1 MRKINKKIEF
11 KIAADGSSAS
21 GKTTGGKLIAK
32 KLKMKF
38 LSSGALYRFC
48 ALKTLENKNTYNV
61 KFINKIANS
70 ITLKKLQ
77 NKKLYSP
84 EVAKLSSIIAKKPYV
99 RKALKGFQ
107 KNFIKKSKLV
117 VVEGRDI
124 GSKIMPNADLKLFF
138 TCSTKEKAKRR
149 LKEFKSLNKKITLKQ
164 VEKALIQRDKEDTKR
179 KISPLIMT
187 KNAVL
192 VDTTKLTI
200 KQMEAKLTNLVKN
213 SIKKN
218 MEIYKDLSS
227 PASQQFEKL
236 LNSQLSKNKIE
247 EGKIIE
253 GKITK
258 ITDKYVFLFIP
269 GLKSEPVIDINEMK
283 MIGMQDKVVE
293 GAEVSVLLEKIEDK
307 NGDVVVSAQKAQKI
321 KGWYEL
327 EKAYEDNQSING
339 KITSKCKGGVIVEHI
354 ETGSLMFCPGSQ
366 ISDKPMKSVDHLIGV
381 EQKFAII
388 KLDKVRGNACVSRRQ
403 IVSSHKKE
411 DKAKIIEKFKVG
423 DIIKDAVVKGYS
435 SFGCF
440 FEVNNEIDVLV
451 HLQEISYS
459 RVNHPDE
466 IFNIGE
472 KHDLK
477 VISIDMEKLQ
487 IGCSIKQLSPDPF
500 EHISNY
506 EIGKPYKVK
515 VVKITDYGCFCEL
528 EPGLSTLLHSSE
540 ISWTKKNISPK
551 KLFKVGDQI
560 DCVITEIDK
569 DKRRVAISHRLT
581 NENPYTTLENK
592 YPVGSDIDG
601 VVTSANEYALY
612 VKLGDFDID
621 GFLHSNDLSYSG
633 KPEDE
638 LKKHKKGEKLK
649 VRVLEIK
656 KEEQKVRVGLKQLE
670 KDPFDFFKGKKVND
684 IITVQVVSSDSKG
697 LMVKPEGCDLEF
709 LIKKSQIAVSAADAR
724 PSRFVG
730 GERIDSAI
738 AEINFDKRK
747 VNLSIKLLE
756 ELQNKEAVDKFS
768 SPLSGKNLPFSSLS
782 EKLDDKKK
790 KETE

>member
-1 MRKINKKIEF
+1 
-11 KIAADGSSAS
+11 
-21 GKTTGGKLIAK
+21 
-32 KLKMKF
+32 
-38 LSSGALYRFC
+38 
-48 ALKTLENKNTYNV
+48 
-61 KFINKIANS
+61 
-70 ITLKKLQ
+70 
-77 NKKLYSP
+77 
-84 EVAKLSSIIAKKPYV
+84 
-99 RKALKGFQ
+99 
-107 KNFIKKSKLV
+107 
-117 VVEGRDI
+117 
-124 GSKIMPNADLKLFF
+124 
-138 TCSTKEKAKRR
+138 
-149 LKEFKSLNKKITLKQ
+149 
-164 VEKALIQRDKEDTKR
+164 
-179 KISPLIMT
+179 
-187 KNAVL
+187 
-192 VDTTKLTI
+192 
-200 KQMEAKLTNLVKN
+200 
-213 SIKKN
+213 

-227 PASQQFEKL
+227 PATQKFEKL

-247 EGKIIE
+247 EGKIID

-293 GAEVSVLLEKIEDK
+293 GATLSVLLEKIEDK

-327 EKAYEDNQSING
+327 EKAYDENQSING
-339 KITSKCKGGVIVEHI
+339 KITSKCKGGVIVEHL

-366 ISDKPMKSVDHLIGV
+366 ISDKPMKSIDHLIGV

-388 KLDKVRGNACVSRRQ
+388 KLDKIRGNACVSRRQ

-423 DIIKDAVVKGYS
+423 DIIKGAVVKGYS

-506 EIGKPYKVK
+506 ETGKPYKVK

-551 KLFKVGDQI
+551 KLFKVNDQI
-560 DCVITEIDK
+560 ECVITEIDK

-581 NENPYTTLENK
+581 TENPYTTLENN

-601 VVTSANEYALY
+601 TVTSANEYALY
-612 VKLGDFDID
+612 VKLGEFDID
-621 GFLHSNDLSYSG
+621 GFLHSNDLSYTG
-633 KPEDE
+633 KPEEE
-638 LKKHKKGEKLK
+638 LKRHKKGDKLRVK
-649 VRVLEIK
+649 VLEIK
-656 KEEQKVRVGLKQLE
+656 KDEQKVRVGLKQLE
-670 KDPFDFFKGKKVND
+670 KDPFDWFKDKKVND
-684 IITVQVVSSDSKG
+684 TITVQVASSDNKG

-730 GERIDSAI
+730 GERIDAAI
-738 AEINFDKRK
+738 AELNLDKRK
-747 VNLSIKLLE
+747 VSLSIKLLE

>member
-1 MRKINKKIEF
+1 
-11 KIAADGSSAS
+11 
-21 GKTTGGKLIAK
+21 
-32 KLKMKF
+32 
-38 LSSGALYRFC
+38 
-48 ALKTLENKNTYNV
+48 
-61 KFINKIANS
+61 
-70 ITLKKLQ
+70 
-77 NKKLYSP
+77 
-84 EVAKLSSIIAKKPYV
+84 
-99 RKALKGFQ
+99 
-107 KNFIKKSKLV
+107 
-117 VVEGRDI
+117 
-124 GSKIMPNADLKLFF
+124 
-138 TCSTKEKAKRR
+138 
-149 LKEFKSLNKKITLKQ
+149 
-164 VEKALIQRDKEDTKR
+164 
-179 KISPLIMT
+179 
-187 KNAVL
+187 
-192 VDTTKLTI
+192 
-200 KQMEAKLTNLVKN
+200 
-213 SIKKN
+213 

-227 PASQQFEKL
+227 PANQQFEKL

-258 ITDKYVFLFIP
+258 ITNKYVFLFIP
-269 GLKSEPVIDINEMK
+269 GLKSEPVLDINEMK
-283 MIGMQDKVVE
+283 MIGIKDKVVV
-293 GAEVSVLLEKIEDK
+293 GATVSVLLEKIEDK
-307 NGDVVVSAQKAQKI
+307 NGDVIVSAQKAQKI

-327 EKAYEDNQSING
+327 EKAYEENQSING
-339 KITSKCKGGVIVEHI
+339 KITSKCKGGVIVEHLD
-354 ETGSLMFCPGSQ
+354 TGSLMFCPGSQ
-366 ISDKPMKSVDHLIGV
+366 ISDKPMKNIDHLIGV

-403 IVSSHKKE
+403 IVSSNKKE

-423 DIIKDAVVKGYS
+423 DIVKDAVVKGYS

-477 VISIDMEKLQ
+477 IISIDMEKLQ

-551 KLFKVGDQI
+551 KLVKVGDQI

-569 DKRRVAISHRLT
+569 EKRRVAISHRLT
-581 NENPYTTLENK
+581 TENPYKTLENK
-592 YPVGSDIDG
+592 YPVGSDVDG
-601 VVTSANEYALY
+601 VVTNSNEYALY
-612 VKLGDFDID
+612 VKLADFDID
-621 GFLHSNDLSYSG
+621 GFLHSNDLSYSS

-638 LKKHKKGEKLK
+638 LNKYKKGDKLR

-656 KEEQKVRVGLKQLE
+656 KNEQKVRVGLKQLQ
-670 KDPFDFFKGKKVND
+670 KDPFDWFKDKKIND
-684 IITVQVVSSDSKG
+684 AITVKVTSSDSKG
-697 LMVKPEGCDLEF
+697 LMVKPEGCELEF
-709 LIKKSQIAVSAADAR
+709 LIKKSQIAMNTADAR
-724 PSRFVG
+724 PARFVG
-730 GERIDSAI
+730 GERIDAAI
-738 AEINFDKRK
+738 ADLNLEKRK
-747 VNLSIKLLE
+747 VTLSIKLLE
-756 ELQNKEAVDKFS
+756 ELMNAKAIKEHS

-782 EKLDDKKK
+782 ERLDDKKK
-790 KETE
+790 KKESE